1 MKSLEWLSV
10 SARKMGIPTR
20 EFMAMPIGE
29 LSDLSDFYAAS
40 ENSSVK
46 LRQRIYYDGI
56 PEVD

>member
-1 MKSLEWLSV
+1 
-10 SARKMGIPTR
+10 MGIPTR
-20 EFMAMPIGE
+20 EFLVMPIGE

-46 LRQRIYYDGI
+46 LSQRIYYDGI